1 MSDSKVYMLPDAG
14 SSSQVDP
21 NLLLSMMGNGNG
33 FGGGNWLWVIFLFF
47 LYGIGGNGWFGNNR
61 GTASSAERDLLMSAI
76 QGNGNA
82 IGQLASTLNCDSNS
96 VQSAIS
102 QLQNA
107 ISQVGGQVG
116 LTGQQ
121 VINSIQQGNMSIA
134 QQMSQCCCTIREAIT
149 NGNYQNQIATIN
161 SVNSLSNQMS
171 NLRTGMD
178 QGFSANAYETQAQTC
193 AINNNISNS
202 VQSIKDTATVN
213 TNSILA
219 KLDQMQTSALH
230 DRINEL
236 QETKTQL
243 QNQISQEQQNQA
255 VAAMIAPLQKELAII
270 KQNQPS
276 TTTVQYPNLVAV
288 PASQYYQSYQT
299 PTFWT

>member
-1 MSDSKVYMLPDAG
+1 MLPDAG

-33 FGGGNWLWVIFLFF
+33 FGGGNWIWVIFLFF

-61 GTASSAERDLLMSAI
+61 GNITETIASTAERDLLMSAI
-76 QGNGNA
+76 HGNA
-82 IGQLASTLNCDSNS
+82 NSIGQLATTLNCDVNS
-96 VQSAIS
+96 IQTAVNQV
-102 QLQNA
+102 QNA
-107 ISQVGGQVG
+107 ITQVGSQVGM
-116 LTGQQ
+116 TGQQ
-121 VINSIQQGNMSIA
+121 VINSVQQGNMPIA
-134 QQMSQCCCTIREAIT
+134 QQMSQCCCNVREAIT

-161 SVNSLSNQMS
+161 SVNALSNQIGT
-171 NLRTGMD
+171 LRTGMD

-193 AINNNISNS
+193 AINNNISSS
-202 VQSIKDTATVN
+202 VQSIKDTATIN

-219 KLDQMQTSALH
+219 KLDQMQNSALQ

-236 QETKTQL
+236 QETKTRL
-243 QNQISQEQQNQA
+243 QSQISQEQQNQA
-255 VAAMIAPLQKELAII
+255 MAAMIAPLQKELAEI

-288 PASQYYQSYQT
+288 PASQYYNSGT
-299 PTFWT
+299 TTFWT